1 MIDSLFATKSDSFYF
16 VGDTLVMH
24 NKGGIS
30 IGKGEESVGGE
41 RRGNVDDTWYV
52 YLIRRRRRHR
62 ADSRRC
68 VARIE
73 SLLYALPPV
82 QGCMTGRR
90 MALAMM
96 SRHMSEQHM
105 YLRLL
110 FW

>member
-1 MIDSLFATKSDSFYF
+1 MENVAEMWMIHGTCILFAA
-16 VGDTLVMH
+16 
-24 NKGGIS
+24 
-30 IGKGEESVGGE
+30 
-41 RRGNVDDTWYV
+41 VDAIEPTRVDAW
-52 YLIRRRRRHR
+52 RE
-62 ADSRRC
+62 
-68 VARIE
+68 IE

>member
-1 MIDSLFATKSDSFYF
+1 MENVAEMWMIHGTCILFAAVDAIEPTRVDASR
-16 VGDTLVMH
+16 
-24 NKGGIS
+24 
-30 IGKGEESVGGE
+30 ESNPSSTRF
-41 RRGNVDDTWYV
+41 RR
-52 YLIRRRRRHR
+52 
-62 ADSRRC
+62 
-68 VARIE
+68 
-73 SLLYALPPV
+73 V

>member
-1 MIDSLFATKSDSFYF
+1 MENVAEMWMIHGTCILFAA
-16 VGDTLVMH
+16 
-24 NKGGIS
+24 
-30 IGKGEESVGGE
+30 
-41 RRGNVDDTWYV
+41 VDAIEPTRVD
-52 YLIRRRRRHR
+52 
-62 ADSRRC
+62 ASRD
-68 VARIE
+68 RIPP
-73 SLLYALPPV
+73 LALPPV